1 MEQSFKE
8 GLILTP
14 TQLLAI
20 REEFY
25 TTSLSIEDLC
35 LKYELEELPGSHRW
49 VKPSSLTPPE
59 QPSEPDEVED
69 LSPEEQSLKTSL
81 YTQAEAIMRKCNRML
96 MKVDNPRDLKDIA
109 SIHKDIFQ
117 AHFGKVQPTK
127 TEAGEDEFGVTLKS
141 LMEKYSDE

>member
-1 MEQSFKE
+1 MD
-8 GLILTP
+8 LTP

-35 LKYELEELPGSHRW
+35 LKHELEELPGSHRW
-49 VKPSSLTPPE
+49 VKPSSLIPME

-81 YTQAEAIMRKCNRML
+81 YTQAEAIMKKCNRML

-117 AHFGKVQPTK
+117 AHFGKVVAPK
-127 TEAGEDEFGVTLKS
+127 TESGEDEFSTTLKS

>member
-1 MEQSFKE
+1 MD
-8 GLILTP
+8 LTP

-49 VKPSSLTPPE
+49 VKPSSLLTTK
-59 QPSEPDEVED
+59 EPDEPDEGED
-69 LSPEEQSLKTSL
+69 SSSLDERSLSPEEQSLKTSL
-81 YTQAEAIMRKCNRML
+81 YTQAEAIMKKCNRML

-117 AHFGKVQPTK
+117 AHFGKVVAPK
-127 TEAGEDEFGVTLKS
+127 PEGGEDEFSATLKS

>member
-1 MEQSFKE
+1 MD
-8 GLILTP
+8 LTP

-49 VKPSSLTPPE
+49 VKPSSLIPME
-59 QPSEPDEVED
+59 QPSEPDEGED

-117 AHFGKVQPTK
+117 AHFGKVVAPK
-127 TEAGEDEFGVTLKS
+127 TESGEDEFSTTLKS

>member
-1 MEQSFKE
+1 MD
-8 GLILTP
+8 LTP

-49 VKPSSLTPPE
+49 VKPYSLTPPE
-59 QPSEPDEVED
+59 QLDEPDEGED
-69 LSPEEQSLKTSL
+69 GSSIDERSLSPEEQSLKTSL
-81 YTQAEAIMRKCNRML
+81 YTQAEAIMKKCNRML

-117 AHFGKVQPTK
+117 AHFGKVQPAK
-127 TEAGEDEFGVTLKS
+127 TEAGEDEFSTTLKS

>member
-1 MEQSFKE
+1 MD
-8 GLILTP
+8 LTP

-59 QPSEPDEVED
+59 KPSEPYEDEEE

-81 YTQAEAIMRKCNRML
+81 YTQAEAIMKKCNRML

-117 AHFGKVQPTK
+117 AHFGKVVAPK
-127 TEAGEDEFGVTLKS
+127 TETGEDEFSVTLKS